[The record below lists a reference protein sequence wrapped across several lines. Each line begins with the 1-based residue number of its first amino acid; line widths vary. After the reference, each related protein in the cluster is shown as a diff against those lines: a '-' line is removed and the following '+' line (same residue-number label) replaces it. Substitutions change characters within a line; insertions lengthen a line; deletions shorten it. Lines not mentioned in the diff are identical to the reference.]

1 MYAMVVQGGATP
13 GNRDDMNVAVT
24 EFLIPALQSEAGF
37 RGAVNLED
45 RATGHGMMLTF
56 WDTEDQAQHPPSN
69 AAFRAALSAILR
81 ISTGERAPT
90 SCWHVNAVQ
99 FDAKAAEPA
108 AKPAGSI

>member
-1 MYAMVVQGGATP
+1 MYATVVQGGTTP
-13 GNRDDMNVAVT
+13 PKRDAMNRAVT
-24 EFLIPALQSEAGF
+24 ELLIPALRSEPGF

-45 RATGHGMMLTF
+45 RVTGHGMMLTF
-56 WDTEDQAQHPPSN
+56 WDTKDQALRPLSSP
-69 AAFRAALSAILR
+69 AFHEALSAVLQ

-99 FDAKAAEPA
+99 FDAKAKEPA

>member
-1 MYAMVVQGGATP
+1 MYAMVVQGGTTP
-13 GNRDDMNVAVT
+13 DKRDEMNGAVT
-24 EFLIPALQSEAGF
+24 ELLIPALRSEPGF

-56 WDTEDQAQHPPSN
+56 WDTEDQALRRPSGIT
-69 AAFRAALSAILR
+69 FDEALAAILQ
-81 ISTGERAPT
+81 ISTGERAPM

-99 FDAKAAEPA
+99 FDAKAQELA

>member
-1 MYAMVVQGGATP
+1 MYAMVVQGGTTSDKR
-13 GNRDDMNVAVT
+13 NEMNGAVT
-24 EFLIPALQSEAGF
+24 ELLIPALRSQPGF

-45 RATGHGMMLTF
+45 RVTGHGMMLTF
-56 WDTEDQAQHPPSN
+56 WDTEDQALRPPGSP
-69 AAFRAALSAILR
+69 AFHQALSAVLQ

-99 FDAKAAEPA
+99 FDAKAQELA

>member
-13 GNRDDMNVAVT
+13 DNRDDMNVAVT
-24 EFLIPALQSEAGF
+24 ELLIPALQSEAGF

-56 WDTEDQAQHPPSN
+56 WDTEDQALRPLSSP
-69 AAFRAALSAILR
+69 AFRDALSAILR

-90 SCWHVNAVQ
+90 HCWHVNAVL

-108 AKPAGSI
+108 AKAAGSI

>member
-1 MYAMVVQGGATP
+1 MYAMVVQGGTTSDK
-13 GNRDDMNVAVT
+13 RDEMNGAVT
-24 EFLIPALQSEAGF
+24 ELLIPALRSEPGF

-56 WDTEDQAQHPPSN
+56 WDTEDQAQHPASSP
-69 AAFRAALSAILR
+69 AFHQALSAVLQ

-99 FDAKAAEPA
+99 FDAKAQELA

>member
-1 MYAMVVQGGATP
+1 MYAMVVQGGTIP
-13 GNRDDMNVAVT
+13 SKRDEMNRAVT
-24 EFLIPALQSEAGF
+24 RLLIPALRTEPGY

-45 RATGHGMMLTF
+45 RVTGHGMMLTF
-56 WDTEDQAQHPPSN
+56 WDTEDQALCPPSSP
-69 AAFRAALSAILR
+69 AFHEALSTVLQ

-99 FDAKAAEPA
+99 FDAKAQELA

>member
-1 MYAMVVQGGATP
+1 MYATVVQGGTTP
-13 GNRDDMNVAVT
+13 PKRDAMNRAVT
-24 EFLIPALQSEAGF
+24 ELLIPALRSEPGF

-45 RATGHGMMLTF
+45 RVTGHGMMLTF

-69 AAFRAALSAILR
+69 AAFRDALSAILR

-90 SCWHVNAVQ
+90 HCWHVNAVL

-108 AKPAGSI
+108 AKAAGSI